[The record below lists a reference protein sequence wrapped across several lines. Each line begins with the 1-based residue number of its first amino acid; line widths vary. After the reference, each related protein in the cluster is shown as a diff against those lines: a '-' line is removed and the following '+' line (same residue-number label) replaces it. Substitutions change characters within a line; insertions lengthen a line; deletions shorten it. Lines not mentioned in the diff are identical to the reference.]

1 MEQSSTIR
9 KAMKNANLTAVIT
22 AAIVF
27 LLLALLVVFS
37 IKPLYN
43 HFAGPFDVTAEELI
57 SYQGPEDTLRTYVT
71 THPEIALDT
80 NFYYFEE
87 QEGGVEKII
96 HSYYALLFDENLLLT
111 KYPGA
116 GKGDLLDP
124 EPVTGRIV
132 RLTDSE
138 NIEVLQA
145 LITEF
150 PNLEDTF
157 LPYMLDTTAKTGA
170 GWLSIAGMAILAI
183 ILIWNLVSLIRRSS
197 DASKHPVARDLSLYG
212 DWQQMAREI
221 DTQMAEP
228 HETYGN
234 KYHLTRDWLIYQT
247 KTRFDAV
254 PYRDLIWHNMFEIK
268 NRSFGVVTHT
278 NYSVMVYDRFG
289 KIKNLPYG
297 IKSDAVL
304 DLLKNLQI
312 HAPWAYSGY
321 SAELQKTWNH
331 DRETMISAVD
341 ARKQALEPALV
352 EDQEVI
358 GETSTN

>member
-9 KAMKNANLTAVIT
+9 KAMKSANLSLII
-22 AAIVF
+22 AAAAAT
-27 LLLALLVVFS
+27 LLLALLVVVS

-43 HFAGPFDVTAEELI
+43 NFAGPFEVTAEELI
-57 SYQGPEDTLRTYVT
+57 SLQGPEDTIRTYVT

-87 QEGGVEKII
+87 QEGGGEKII
-96 HSYYALLFDENLLLT
+96 HSYYALLFDENLLLA

-116 GKGDLLDP
+116 GKGDIVDP

-132 RLTDSE
+132 RLTDTE

-150 PNLEDTF
+150 PNLKDTF
-157 LPYMLDTTAKTGA
+157 LPYMLDTTANTGTV
-170 GWLSIAGMAILAI
+170 WLSIVGMAILSI
-183 ILIWNLVSLIRRSS
+183 ISIWNLVSLTRRSIN
-197 DASKHPVARDLSLYG
+197 ASRHPVARDLSLYG
-212 DWQQMAREI
+212 DWQEMAREI
-221 DTQMAEP
+221 DVQMAEP

-254 PYRDLIWHNMFEIK
+254 PYRDLIWHNMFQIK
-268 NRSFGVVTHT
+268 NRSFGVVTHS

-297 IKSDAVL
+297 IKSDVVL
-304 DLLKNLQI
+304 DLLKNLQT

-321 SAELQKTWNH
+321 SAELQKAWNH
-331 DRETMISAVD
+331 DREMMIATVD
-341 ARKQALEPALV
+341 ARKQALEQAQV
-352 EDQEVI
+352 ENQQVI
-358 GETSTN
+358 GEPEL